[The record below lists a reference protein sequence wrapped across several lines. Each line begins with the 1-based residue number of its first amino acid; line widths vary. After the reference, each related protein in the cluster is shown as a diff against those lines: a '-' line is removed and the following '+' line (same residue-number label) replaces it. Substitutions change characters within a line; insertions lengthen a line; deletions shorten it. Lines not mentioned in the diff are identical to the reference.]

1 MCLKLFS
8 SPWVLCPG
16 SGRCE
21 DLSYGVS
28 HTESRQDGR
37 ERSALRHHKNA
48 WNRASVNSKVLTR
61 GWKAEEVSFSTR
73 AHKIQSMKS
82 KRPGEKHTLE
92 EGRRREVET

>member
-8 SPWVLCPG
+8 IPWVLCLG
-16 SGRCE
+16 SGRYE
-21 DLSYGVS
+21 DLSHS
-28 HTESRQDGR
+28 RTESRQDGR

-61 GWKAEEVSFSTR
+61 GWKAEEVSFSTK